1 MRLDIFRTNINACTL
16 AALMSLG
23 ICAASCSDDNNNDDD
38 IPSGTTEPE
47 SGATLSGI
55 VRAGQTVLLR
65 EGRTFSLS
73 GEYLVEDGGILRI
86 EPGVTIRAINTDDTP
101 DYIMIAQ
108 GGQIDA
114 QGTASD
120 PIVMTVEN
128 YPAEGAS
135 LGGNGWCGVHICGR
149 AHTNKGTGT
158 LSEIGGYPYGSG
170 TSTANDT
177 DNSGTMRYV
186 RLECAGY
193 AFTEETE
200 ANGLTLYGVGS
211 GTTIDHIQVYRG
223 ADDGIEFFGGS
234 VNVKYI
240 LITDCEDDS
249 FDWTEGWNGKA
260 QFLVA
265 DQRGTS
271 GAADDGDCLIEAD
284 NNGDDNEATPFAH
297 PILANL
303 TLIGNNS
310 QNGTRGIRLR
320 EGTQAEIYNAIVT
333 GKPRSLTV
341 ESQLTEEALADGTSK
356 LQYVILGEDF
366 STTEGIYT
374 QDMFLAEGNHNQ
386 VSSASIP
393 SFADDDFVGVIDG
406 GTTLSDSFFTAAA
419 YCGAVQDG
427 DSAWNLTG
435 SWIRR

>member
-1 MRLDIFRTNINACTL
+1 MFTY
-16 AALMSLG
+16 
-23 ICAASCSDDNNNDDD
+23 
-38 IPSGTTEPE
+38 
-47 SGATLSGI
+47 AT
-55 VRAGQTVLLR
+55 
-65 EGRTFSLS
+65 
-73 GEYLVEDGGILRI
+73 
-86 EPGVTIRAINTDDTP
+86 
-101 DYIMIAQ
+101 
-108 GGQIDA
+108 
-114 QGTASD
+114 
-120 PIVMTVEN
+120 
-128 YPAEGAS
+128 
-135 LGGNGWCGVHICGR
+135 ICGR

-427 DSAWNLTG
+427 DAAWNLTG